1 MFAQSVI
8 AGVLVV
14 SALAAPSPSPSPA
27 PSASGIPE
35 IGRVRVQTPPC
46 TAMRDLVFPSFAA
59 AEKAN
64 RVFLEGAPAYAKY
77 AEIAGNFMSD
87 DKLNARFGKAHQPA
101 SSDGATLNERN
112 FYLARMSKD
121 LATIL
126 QQELPIAK
134 ALGDP
139 RISEAAAAND
149 PVIAAERTE
158 LQRLYA
164 VQAGRAAV
172 LNEFL
177 LREGVKVA
185 REDDG
190 DAAGLS
196 SNTLAPQATP
206 TPFSSDRVPF
216 GQPPTIGNDGNADA
230 NAVKTWTTAMAQA
243 ARAASID
250 LARDMYPIAQ
260 SCQ

>member
-1 MFAQSVI
+1 MLAPSLLAV
-8 AGVLVV
+8 VLVV
-14 SALAAPSPSPSPA
+14 NALAAPSPSPA
-27 PSASGIPE
+27 PSASAIPE
-35 IGRVRVQTPPC
+35 IGRVRSLTPPC

-64 RVFLEGAPAYAKY
+64 RVFVEGAPAYAKY
-77 AEIAGNFMSD
+77 AEIAGNFLTDSRLD
-87 DKLNARFGKAHQPA
+87 ARFGKAHQPA
-101 SSDGATLNERN
+101 NQDGAALNERN

-126 QQELPIAK
+126 QQTLAIAK

-139 RISEAAAAND
+139 RLSEKAAAAD
-149 PVIAAERTE
+149 PVVAAERRE
-158 LQRLYA
+158 LQRLYG
-164 VQAGRAAV
+164 VQSARASV

-177 LREGVKVA
+177 IRQGVKIA

-196 SNTLAPQATP
+196 GAAGAPQPEATP

-216 GQPPTIGNDGNADA
+216 GQPPTLGNDGAADA
-230 NAVKTWTTAMAQA
+230 NAIRTWTTGMANA
-243 ARAASID
+243 ARAVSSD
-250 LARDMYPIAQ
+250 MARDLLPIAQ
-260 SCQ
+260 DCQ